1 MIENERSFLVAK
13 TPKLDGVIRKE
24 ISQHYLSDGEESLRI
39 RRAGGTY
46 ELTKKRAIDPE
57 DLSRKE
63 ELTIPLEREEYYLLE
78 PLAKRGL
85 EKTRYYLGLPDGLTA
100 ELDVFGGP
108 LKGLAM
114 VEVEFPDE
122 KTREAFVPPDWFGRD
137 ISQEAWS
144 SNASLAGKT
153 FRQIA
158 EHVGART
165 KAGAR
170 KAKK

>member
-1 MIENERSFLVAK
+1 M
-13 TPKLDGVIRKE
+13 PKLDGVVRKE
-24 ISQHYLSDGEESLRI
+24 ISQHYLSEGEESLRL
-39 RRAGGTY
+39 RKAGGTY
-46 ELTKKRAIDPE
+46 ELTKKRTIDPD

-63 ELTIPLEREEYYLLE
+63 ELTIPLEREEYHLLA

-85 EKTRYYLGLPDGLTA
+85 DKTRYYLRLPGGLTA
-100 ELDVFGGP
+100 ELDVFSGP

-122 KTREAFVPPDWFGRD
+122 KARAAFVPPDWFGRD

-144 SNASLAGKT
+144 SNASLAGKS

-158 EHVGART
+158 KHVAAT
-165 KAGAR
+165 PAAATR
-170 KAKK
+170 KPRK

>member
-13 TPKLDGVIRKE
+13 MPKLDGIVRKE
-24 ISQHYLSDGEESLRI
+24 ISQHYLSDGEESLRL
-39 RRAGGTY
+39 RKAGGTY
-46 ELTKKRAIDPE
+46 ELTKKRTVDPD

-63 ELTIPLEREEYYLLE
+63 ELTIPLEREEYHLLA

-85 EKTRYYLGLPDGLTA
+85 EKTRYYLRLADGLTA
-100 ELDVFGGP
+100 ELDVFSGP

-114 VEVEFPDE
+114 VEVEFPNE
-122 KTREAFVPPDWFGRD
+122 KVRAAFVPPDWFGRD

-158 EHVGART
+158 AHVGKSPARAT
-165 KAGAR
+165 K
-170 KAKK
+170 K

>member
-1 MIENERSFLVAK
+1 MLENERSFLVAK
-13 TPKLDGVIRKE
+13 MPKLDGVVRKE
-24 ISQHYLSDGEESLRI
+24 ISQHYLSDGEESLRL
-39 RRAGGTY
+39 RKAGGTY
-46 ELTKKRAIDPE
+46 ELTKKLTVDPG

-63 ELTIPLEREEYYLLE
+63 ELTIPLDRDEYHLLA

-85 EKTRYYLGLPDGLTA
+85 EKTRYYLRLPDGLTA
-100 ELDVFGGP
+100 ELDVFAGP

-114 VEVEFPDE
+114 VEVEFPNE
-122 KTREAFVPPDWFGRD
+122 KIRASFVPPDWFGRD

-158 EHVGART
+158 EHVGA
-165 KAGAR
+165 KSLAR